1 MPMVEMRKMVPPAI
15 RALRWRLPWM
25 RATDLYRQA
34 PLRTAARALRFTAAE
49 LRGGDIAFR
58 SPDGQAFTT
67 MPNNFSSFA
76 LCVGGARDPEI
87 WRFVQSRLRP
97 GAIFVD
103 AGANIGTYALPAARL
118 VGPTG
123 RVIAF
128 EAHPR
133 TFGYLERN
141 VAANAASCVT
151 ALNRALGE
159 EPGEIEMGFKAANP
173 GETHVRAGASAGGVR
188 VPMTTLDDAMAELG
202 LPRMDYL
209 KIDVEGFELPVL
221 RGARGIV
228 AASPDIAI
236 QTELQ
241 ERHAARYGHRI
252 EDIATLLTGLGLRP
266 HELVDGVPRPLSGR
280 LVGDVIW
287 MRG

>member
-1 MPMVEMRKMVPPAI
+1 MPALKRMVPPAI

-25 RATDLYRQA
+25 RSTQAFRTA

-58 SPDGQAFTT
+58 SPGGQAFTT

-87 WRFVQSRLRP
+87 WEFVRSRLRE
-97 GAIFVD
+97 GAVFVD
-103 AGANIGTYALPAARL
+103 AGANIGTYALPAAQL
-118 VGPTG
+118 VGPSG
-123 RVIAF
+123 RVVAF
-128 EAHPR
+128 EAHPH
-133 TFGYLERN
+133 TYAYLARN
-141 VAANAASCVT
+141 AAANGVPWLT

-159 EPGEIEMGFKAANP
+159 EEGEIEMEFQAANP
-173 GETHVRAGASAGGVR
+173 GETHIRAAGPRGGGAR
-188 VPMTTLDDAMAELG
+188 VPMTTLDAAMAELG

-221 RGARGIV
+221 RGARAII
-228 AASPDIAI
+228 AASPGVVI

-252 EDIATLLTGLGLRP
+252 EDIAALLGELGLRP
-266 HELVDGVPRPLSGR
+266 HELTEEGRLKRLEGR

-287 MRG
+287 TGS